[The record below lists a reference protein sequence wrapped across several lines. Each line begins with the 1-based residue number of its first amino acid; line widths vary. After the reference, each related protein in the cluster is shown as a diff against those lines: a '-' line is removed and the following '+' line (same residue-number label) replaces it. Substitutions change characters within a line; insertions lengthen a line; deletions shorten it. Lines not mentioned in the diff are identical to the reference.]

1 MRTRTRARARTNE
14 HQYYHYYSLK
24 KRVFFV
30 IVSHIKRKEEE
41 KRKGHFS
48 RDIYRKERPRTYPRE
63 REREHQ
69 IMNTENAPLLA
80 TTTTSALESSSNN
93 NNKRRDDDAGNERQ
107 EERRTVFRASSSF
120 TVLPSLKH
128 FGFGF
133 VCTCALLVLGSA
145 TLSSSRA
152 QKMTVSSSLGGHKGY
167 SAPAIANG
175 GGNTV
180 GNFKD
185 VAAGL
190 LGNDHYES
198 LGKKHLTNEEG
209 EIKGLVKHVNKLVS
223 ASGGSKFRII
233 TFCNHQYWFFANLM
247 MLSLKNVAPGVLPY
261 WTIVVADDQTKA
273 YIQEQAKEYPI
284 DIFVDK
290 SLHDALHKGSK
301 NADADELKSMLS
313 WRRVHAL
320 YTLVNADYTA
330 VFLEPDVV
338 FTGNPMQTIHDQL
351 LDHDVVVSSDYGF
364 KSAAKK
370 TVNTKMIM
378 AKPSKEA
385 KKLLNVWQ
393 KAEASYR
400 GEDAERGFLEEHV
413 IPKLSELSAK
423 IGVADQ
429 SVVQNYITH
438 INKKKDKNTAFF
450 VTGTGCPDVNF
461 KLNFL
466 NQISQL
472 VMPISSSV
480 QMTVDYESVAEG
492 CDVETRKKILG
503 LRHDANSAA

>member
-1 MRTRTRARARTNE
+1 M
-14 HQYYHYYSLK
+14 
-24 KRVFFV
+24 FFV
-30 IVSHIKRKEEE
+30 ILSHIKRKEEE
-41 KRKGHFS
+41 KRKGNFS
-48 RDIYRKERPRTYPRE
+48 RNIYKREAADVPSRE
-63 REREHQ
+63 RAREKI

-80 TTTTSALESSSNN
+80 TTTTSALDSSN
-93 NNKRRDDDAGNERQ
+93 NNKRRDDAEESQ
-107 EERRTVFRASSSF
+107 EERRTVRASSSF
-120 TVLPSLKH
+120 TLLSSKH

-133 VCTCALLVLGSA
+133 VFTCALLVLGSA
-145 TLSSSRA
+145 TLSSSRE
-152 QKMTVSSSLGGHKGY
+152 QKMVSSSLGGHKGY
-167 SAPAIANG
+167 SAPAIASG

-209 EIKGLVKHVNKLVS
+209 EIKGLVKHVNKLVL

>member
-1 MRTRTRARARTNE
+1 MRTGPPLE
-14 HQYYHYYSLK
+14 S
-24 KRVFFV
+24 
-30 IVSHIKRKEEE
+30 
-41 KRKGHFS
+41 
-48 RDIYRKERPRTYPRE
+48 
-63 REREHQ
+63 
-69 IMNTENAPLLA
+69 APLLGTTTTQTETTDA
-80 TTTTSALESSSNN
+80 TRPKRFGDDERSKTGLEYGNEGFLDSAGWGSSSFGIARRGTTTSA
-93 NNKRRDDDAGNERQ
+93 R
-107 EERRTVFRASSSF
+107 
-120 TVLPSLKH
+120 H
-128 FGFGF
+128 FGLGF
-133 VCTCALLVLGSA
+133 VLCSLLLVLGSVVS
-145 TLSSSRA
+145 TGNNDNNDWWWFRTSGGSRRGGGGLSA
-152 QKMTVSSSLGGHKGY
+152 LGGHKGY
-167 SAPAIANG
+167 SAPAVANG

-190 LGNDHYES
+190 LGNDHFES
-198 LGKKHLTNEEG
+198 VGKKHLTNEEG

-261 WTIVVADDQTKA
+261 WTIIVADDQTKA

-284 DIFVDK
+284 DVFVDK
-290 SLHDALHKGSK
+290 TLHDALHKGAK
-301 NADADELKSMLS
+301 RADADELKSMLS

-423 IGVADQ
+423 IGIADQ

>member
-1 MRTRTRARARTNE
+1 MRTGTHGASSSSSPLE
-14 HQYYHYYSLK
+14 S
-24 KRVFFV
+24 
-30 IVSHIKRKEEE
+30 
-41 KRKGHFS
+41 
-48 RDIYRKERPRTYPRE
+48 
-63 REREHQ
+63 
-69 IMNTENAPLLA
+69 APLLIA
-80 TTTTSALESSSNN
+80 TETTETTRLGEDKKGNDIEGVLDSAGWGSMSFGILARSWRGTTTSLSA
-93 NNKRRDDDAGNERQ
+93 R
-107 EERRTVFRASSSF
+107 
-120 TVLPSLKH
+120 H
-128 FGFGF
+128 FGLGF
-133 VCTCALLVLGSA
+133 VLCSLLLALGSVVRA
-145 TLSSSRA
+145 GGTSGGVKSLSP
-152 QKMTVSSSLGGHKGY
+152 QLGGHKGY
-167 SAPAIANG
+167 SAPAVANG

-190 LGNDHYES
+190 LGNDHFES
-198 LGKKHLTNEEG
+198 VGKKHLTNEEG

-261 WTIVVADDQTKA
+261 WTIIVADDQTKA

-284 DIFVDK
+284 DVFVDK
-290 SLHDALHKGSK
+290 TLHDALHKGAK
-301 NADADELKSMLS
+301 RADADELKSMLS

-423 IGVADQ
+423 IGIADQ

>member
-1 MRTRTRARARTNE
+1 M
-14 HQYYHYYSLK
+14 
-24 KRVFFV
+24 
-30 IVSHIKRKEEE
+30 
-41 KRKGHFS
+41 
-48 RDIYRKERPRTYPRE
+48 
-63 REREHQ
+63 
-69 IMNTENAPLLA
+69 
-80 TTTTSALESSSNN
+80 
-93 NNKRRDDDAGNERQ
+93 
-107 EERRTVFRASSSF
+107 
-120 TVLPSLKH
+120 
-128 FGFGF
+128 
-133 VCTCALLVLGSA
+133 
-145 TLSSSRA
+145 
-152 QKMTVSSSLGGHKGY
+152 
-167 SAPAIANG
+167 
-175 GGNTV
+175 

-190 LGNDHYES
+190 LGNDHFES
-198 LGKKHLTNEEG
+198 VGKKHLTNEEG

-261 WTIVVADDQTKA
+261 WTIIVADDQTKA

-284 DIFVDK
+284 DVFVDK
-290 SLHDALHKGSK
+290 ALHDALHKGAK
-301 NADADELKSMLS
+301 RADADELKSMLS

-423 IGVADQ
+423 IGIADQ

>member
-1 MRTRTRARARTNE
+1 MRTGTMPTSSSSSSSPLE
-14 HQYYHYYSLK
+14 S
-24 KRVFFV
+24 
-30 IVSHIKRKEEE
+30 
-41 KRKGHFS
+41 
-48 RDIYRKERPRTYPRE
+48 
-63 REREHQ
+63 
-69 IMNTENAPLLA
+69 APLLA
-80 TTTTSALESSSNN
+80 TTTFTTTTETSVLGEDKGNDIEGVLDSAGWSSFGIIARCWRGTTTTSA
-93 NNKRRDDDAGNERQ
+93 R
-107 EERRTVFRASSSF
+107 
-120 TVLPSLKH
+120 H
-128 FGFGF
+128 FGLGF
-133 VCTCALLVLGSA
+133 VLCSLLLALGSVVR
-145 TLSSSRA
+145 TGGKSGGGLS
-152 QKMTVSSSLGGHKGY
+152 QLGGHKGY
-167 SAPAIANG
+167 SAPAVANG

-190 LGNDHYES
+190 LGNDHFES
-198 LGKKHLTNEEG
+198 VGKKHLTNEEG

-261 WTIVVADDQTKA
+261 WTIIVADDQTKA

-284 DIFVDK
+284 DVFVDK
-290 SLHDALHKGSK
+290 TLHDALHKGAK
-301 NADADELKSMLS
+301 RADADELKSMLS

-423 IGVADQ
+423 IGIADQ

>member
-1 MRTRTRARARTNE
+1 MCWAFRPAHHFSFRVRRDRRALRLKHYTPTRTKDDMRTAGTHGASSSSSPLE
-14 HQYYHYYSLK
+14 S
-24 KRVFFV
+24 
-30 IVSHIKRKEEE
+30 
-41 KRKGHFS
+41 
-48 RDIYRKERPRTYPRE
+48 
-63 REREHQ
+63 
-69 IMNTENAPLLA
+69 APLLIA
-80 TTTTSALESSSNN
+80 TETTTRLGEDKKGNDIEGVLDSAGCWGSMSFGTLARSWRGTTTATSLSA
-93 NNKRRDDDAGNERQ
+93 R
-107 EERRTVFRASSSF
+107 
-120 TVLPSLKH
+120 H
-128 FGFGF
+128 FGLGF
-133 VCTCALLVLGSA
+133 VLCSLLLALGSVVRA
-145 TLSSSRA
+145 GGVKSLSLS
-152 QKMTVSSSLGGHKGY
+152 QLGGHKGY
-167 SAPAIANG
+167 SAPAVANG

-190 LGNDHYES
+190 LGNDHFES

-261 WTIVVADDQTKA
+261 WTIIVADDQTKA

-284 DIFVDK
+284 DVFVDK
-290 SLHDALHKGSK
+290 TLHDALHKGAK
-301 NADADELKSMLS
+301 RADADELKSMLS
-313 WRRVHAL
+313 WRKVHAL

-423 IGVADQ
+423 IGIADQ

>member
-1 MRTRTRARARTNE
+1 
-14 HQYYHYYSLK
+14 
-24 KRVFFV
+24 
-30 IVSHIKRKEEE
+30 
-41 KRKGHFS
+41 
-48 RDIYRKERPRTYPRE
+48 
-63 REREHQ
+63 
-69 IMNTENAPLLA
+69 
-80 TTTTSALESSSNN
+80 
-93 NNKRRDDDAGNERQ
+93 
-107 EERRTVFRASSSF
+107 
-120 TVLPSLKH
+120 
-128 FGFGF
+128 
-133 VCTCALLVLGSA
+133 
-145 TLSSSRA
+145 
-152 QKMTVSSSLGGHKGY
+152 
-167 SAPAIANG
+167 
-175 GGNTV
+175 
-180 GNFKD
+180 
-185 VAAGL
+185 
-190 LGNDHYES
+190 
-198 LGKKHLTNEEG
+198 
-209 EIKGLVKHVNKLVS
+209 
-223 ASGGSKFRII
+223 
-233 TFCNHQYWFFANLM
+233 M

-261 WTIVVADDQTKA
+261 WTIVVADEQTKT

-284 DIFVDK
+284 DVFVDTT
-290 SLHDALHKGSK
+290 LHDLLHKGAK

-364 KSAAKK
+364 KSQAKK

-429 SVVQNYITH
+429 TVVQNYITH
-438 INKKKDKNTAFF
+438 INKGKNKNTAFF

-480 QMTVDYESVAEG
+480 QMQVDYESVAEG

-503 LRHDANSAA
+503 LRHDANSASR

>member
-1 MRTRTRARARTNE
+1 MRTGTHGASSSSSPLE
-14 HQYYHYYSLK
+14 S
-24 KRVFFV
+24 
-30 IVSHIKRKEEE
+30 
-41 KRKGHFS
+41 
-48 RDIYRKERPRTYPRE
+48 
-63 REREHQ
+63 
-69 IMNTENAPLLA
+69 APLLIA
-80 TTTTSALESSSNN
+80 TETTETTRLGEDKKGNDIEGVLDSAGWGSMSFGILARSWRGTTTSLSA
-93 NNKRRDDDAGNERQ
+93 R
-107 EERRTVFRASSSF
+107 
-120 TVLPSLKH
+120 H
-128 FGFGF
+128 FGLGF
-133 VCTCALLVLGSA
+133 VLCSLLLALGSVVRA
-145 TLSSSRA
+145 GGTSGGGGVKSLSP
-152 QKMTVSSSLGGHKGY
+152 QLGGHKGY
-167 SAPAIANG
+167 SAPAVANG

-190 LGNDHYES
+190 LGNDHFES
-198 LGKKHLTNEEG
+198 VGKKHLTNEEG

-261 WTIVVADDQTKA
+261 WTIIVADDQTKT

-284 DIFVDK
+284 DVFVDK
-290 SLHDALHKGSK
+290 TLHDALHKGAK
-301 NADADELKSMLS
+301 RADADELKSMLS

-423 IGVADQ
+423 IGIADQ

>member
-1 MRTRTRARARTNE
+1 MLFCYTYIIT
-14 HQYYHYYSLK
+14 HK
-24 KRVFFV
+24 
-30 IVSHIKRKEEE
+30 E
-41 KRKGHFS
+41 KRRGE
-48 RDIYRKERPRTYPRE
+48 KERKFFPHTYKREAADVPRE
-63 REREHQ
+63 REREREK

-80 TTTTSALESSSNN
+80 TTTTSTIESNT
-93 NNKRRDDDAGNERQ
+93 NNKRRDAEETFCDDESR
-107 EERRTVFRASSSF
+107 EERRSVRASSFSS
-120 TVLPSLKH
+120 LLSLKH

-133 VCTCALLVLGSA
+133 VFTCALLVLGSA
-145 TLSSSRA
+145 TLSSSNP
-152 QKMTVSSSLGGHKGY
+152 QKMVSSSLGRHKRY

-198 LGKKHLTNEEG
+198 LRKKHLTNEEG

-273 YIQEQAKEYPI
+273 HIQEQAKEYPI

-413 IPKLSELSAK
+413 IPKLGELSAK

>member
-1 MRTRTRARARTNE
+1 MRTGTHGASSSSSPLE
-14 HQYYHYYSLK
+14 S
-24 KRVFFV
+24 
-30 IVSHIKRKEEE
+30 
-41 KRKGHFS
+41 
-48 RDIYRKERPRTYPRE
+48 
-63 REREHQ
+63 
-69 IMNTENAPLLA
+69 APLLIA
-80 TTTTSALESSSNN
+80 TETTETTRLGEDKKGNDIEGVLDSAGWGSMSFGILARSWRGTTTSLSA
-93 NNKRRDDDAGNERQ
+93 R
-107 EERRTVFRASSSF
+107 
-120 TVLPSLKH
+120 H
-128 FGFGF
+128 FGLGF
-133 VCTCALLVLGSA
+133 VLCSLLLALGSVVRA
-145 TLSSSRA
+145 GGTTSGGGVKSLSP
-152 QKMTVSSSLGGHKGY
+152 QLGGHKGY
-167 SAPAIANG
+167 SAPAVANG

-190 LGNDHYES
+190 LGNDHFES
-198 LGKKHLTNEEG
+198 VGKKHLTNEEG

-261 WTIVVADDQTKA
+261 WTIIVADDQTKA

-284 DIFVDK
+284 DVFVDK
-290 SLHDALHKGSK
+290 TLHDALHKGAK
-301 NADADELKSMLS
+301 RADADELKSMLS
-313 WRRVHAL
+313 WRKVHAL

-423 IGVADQ
+423 IGIADQ

>member
-1 MRTRTRARARTNE
+1 MHVRVTRPRIRHALVLESTKNDGLRIVRRAQGVLRASDCQRRGEYRRELQRRRGGFVGERPLRIAREEALN
-14 HQYYHYYSLK
+14 QRGRRN
-24 KRVFFV
+24 KRVGETREQV
-30 IVSHIKRKEEE
+30 SVGERRVEVSHH
-41 KRKGHFS
+41 HFLQ
-48 RDIYRKERPRTYPRE
+48 PPVLVFRE
-63 REREHQ
+63 
-69 IMNTENAPLLA
+69 L
-80 TTTTSALESSSNN
+80 
-93 NNKRRDDDAGNERQ
+93 DDVVF
-107 EERRTVFRASSSF
+107 EERRAR
-120 TVLPSLKH
+120 
-128 FGFGF
+128 
-133 VCTCALLVLGSA
+133 
-145 TLSSSRA
+145 
-152 QKMTVSSSLGGHKGY
+152 
-167 SAPAIANG
+167 
-175 GGNTV
+175 
-180 GNFKD
+180 
-185 VAAGL
+185 
-190 LGNDHYES
+190 
-198 LGKKHLTNEEG
+198 
-209 EIKGLVKHVNKLVS
+209 
-223 ASGGSKFRII
+223 
-233 TFCNHQYWFFANLM
+233 
-247 MLSLKNVAPGVLPY
+247 VLPY

-450 VTGTGCPDVNF
+450 VTGTGCPDVDF

>member
-1 MRTRTRARARTNE
+1 MPTSSSSSSPLE
-14 HQYYHYYSLK
+14 S
-24 KRVFFV
+24 
-30 IVSHIKRKEEE
+30 
-41 KRKGHFS
+41 
-48 RDIYRKERPRTYPRE
+48 
-63 REREHQ
+63 
-69 IMNTENAPLLA
+69 APLLA
-80 TTTTSALESSSNN
+80 TTTFTTTTETSVLGEDKGNDLEGVLDSAGWSSFGIIARCWRGTTTTSA
-93 NNKRRDDDAGNERQ
+93 R
-107 EERRTVFRASSSF
+107 
-120 TVLPSLKH
+120 H
-128 FGFGF
+128 FGLGF
-133 VCTCALLVLGSA
+133 VLCSLLLALGSVVR
-145 TLSSSRA
+145 TGGKSGGGLS
-152 QKMTVSSSLGGHKGY
+152 QLGGHKGY
-167 SAPAIANG
+167 SAPAVANG

-190 LGNDHYES
+190 LGNDHFES
-198 LGKKHLTNEEG
+198 VGKKHLTNEEG

-261 WTIVVADDQTKA
+261 WTIIVADDQTKA

-284 DIFVDK
+284 DVFVDK
-290 SLHDALHKGSK
+290 TLHDALHKGAK
-301 NADADELKSMLS
+301 RADADELKSMLS

-423 IGVADQ
+423 IGIADQ

>member
-1 MRTRTRARARTNE
+1 MRTGTHGASSSSSPLE
-14 HQYYHYYSLK
+14 S
-24 KRVFFV
+24 
-30 IVSHIKRKEEE
+30 
-41 KRKGHFS
+41 
-48 RDIYRKERPRTYPRE
+48 
-63 REREHQ
+63 
-69 IMNTENAPLLA
+69 APLLIA
-80 TTTTSALESSSNN
+80 TETTETTRLGEDKKGNDIEGVLDSAGWGSMSFGILARSWRGTTTTTTTTLMSA
-93 NNKRRDDDAGNERQ
+93 RH
-107 EERRTVFRASSSF
+107 F
-120 TVLPSLKH
+120 SL
-128 FGFGF
+128 GF
-133 VCTCALLVLGSA
+133 VLCSLLLALGSVVRA
-145 TLSSSRA
+145 GGTSGGVKSLSLS
-152 QKMTVSSSLGGHKGY
+152 QLGGHKGY
-167 SAPAIANG
+167 SAPAVANG

-190 LGNDHYES
+190 LGNDHFES
-198 LGKKHLTNEEG
+198 VGKKHLTNEEG

-261 WTIVVADDQTKA
+261 WTIIVADDQTKA

-284 DIFVDK
+284 DVFVDK
-290 SLHDALHKGSK
+290 TLHDALHKGAK
-301 NADADELKSMLS
+301 RADADELKSMLS

-423 IGVADQ
+423 IGIADQ

>member
-1 MRTRTRARARTNE
+1 MRTGTHGASSSSSPLE
-14 HQYYHYYSLK
+14 S
-24 KRVFFV
+24 
-30 IVSHIKRKEEE
+30 
-41 KRKGHFS
+41 
-48 RDIYRKERPRTYPRE
+48 
-63 REREHQ
+63 
-69 IMNTENAPLLA
+69 APLLIA
-80 TTTTSALESSSNN
+80 TETTETTRLGEDKKGNDIEGVLDSAGWGSMSFGILARSWRGTTTSLSA
-93 NNKRRDDDAGNERQ
+93 R
-107 EERRTVFRASSSF
+107 
-120 TVLPSLKH
+120 H
-128 FGFGF
+128 FGLGF
-133 VCTCALLVLGSA
+133 VLCSLLLALGSVVRA
-145 TLSSSRA
+145 GGTSGGGGVKSLSP
-152 QKMTVSSSLGGHKGY
+152 QLGGHKGY
-167 SAPAIANG
+167 SAPAVANG

-190 LGNDHYES
+190 LGNDHFES
-198 LGKKHLTNEEG
+198 VGKKHLTNEEG

-261 WTIVVADDQTKA
+261 WTIIVADDQTKA

-284 DIFVDK
+284 DVFVDK
-290 SLHDALHKGSK
+290 TLHDALHKGAK
-301 NADADELKSMLS
+301 RADADELKSMLS
-313 WRRVHAL
+313 WRKVHAL

-423 IGVADQ
+423 IGIADQ

>member
-1 MRTRTRARARTNE
+1 
-14 HQYYHYYSLK
+14 
-24 KRVFFV
+24 
-30 IVSHIKRKEEE
+30 
-41 KRKGHFS
+41 
-48 RDIYRKERPRTYPRE
+48 
-63 REREHQ
+63 
-69 IMNTENAPLLA
+69 MNTENAPLLA
-80 TTTTSALESSSNN
+80 TTTTSALESSNNN
-93 NNKRRDDDAGNERQ
+93 NNKRRDDDAENERQ